1 MSGKVEGHKGPGRF
15 SFHGRA
21 GRGEW
26 LRIMAVSTILGAI
39 ATALSPAAGIVL
51 SVPFTLML
59 LAVSSRRL
67 HDLQLSGW
75 LQTIPMAVMLADVG
89 LFFAFQQFGLA
100 DFKPMLGGSLSA
112 TGVMNLP
119 TKLQDLGSVTLTQWI
134 PIGLWIVAMLGYLVL
149 YGVLIFRSGDGGPN
163 VYGEA
168 DKRL

>member
-1 MSGKVEGHKGPGRF
+1 MSGKVEGHKGPGRV

-26 LRIMAVSTILGAI
+26 LRIAGVSIILGAI
-39 ATALSPAAGIVL
+39 VTSLSPAAGLVL

-75 LQTIPMAVMLADVG
+75 LQAIPMAVMLADVG
-89 LFFAFQQFGLA
+89 LFLAFQQFGLA
-100 DFKPMLGGSLSA
+100 DFKSMLGGDLSA
-112 TGVMNLP
+112 SGVMNLP
-119 TKLQDLGSVTLTQWI
+119 AKLPDIGSLTVSQWI
-134 PIGLWIVAMLGYLVL
+134 PIGLWFVAMLGYLVL
-149 YGVLIFRSGDGGPN
+149 YGVLIFRPGDGGPN
-163 VYGEA
+163 AYGEA

>member
-39 ATALSPAAGIVL
+39 ASALSPVAGLVL

-67 HDLQLSGW
+67 HDLRLSGW
-75 LQTIPMAVMLADVG
+75 LQVIPMAVMLADVG
-89 LFFAFQQFGLA
+89 LFYAFQQFGVA
-100 DFKPMLGGSLSA
+100 DFKPMLGGDLSA
-112 TGVMNLP
+112 SAVMNLP
-119 TKLQDLGSVTLTQWI
+119 AKLPDIGSLTVSQWI
-134 PIGLWIVAMLGYLVL
+134 PIALWFVAMLGYLVL
-149 YGVLIFRSGDGGPN
+149 YGFLIFKPGDGGPN
-163 VYGEA
+163 CYGEA